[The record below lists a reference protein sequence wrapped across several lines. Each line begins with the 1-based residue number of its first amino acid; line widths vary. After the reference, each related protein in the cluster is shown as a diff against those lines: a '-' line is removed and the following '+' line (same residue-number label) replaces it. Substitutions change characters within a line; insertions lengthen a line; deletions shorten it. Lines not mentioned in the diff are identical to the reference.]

1 MSSKICIALLIP
13 NIYAIPLK
21 MNNVPIV
28 AITEFNPITVTIN
41 PFRAPMDNPTK
52 SPIIIIKGIGILTF
66 GDEII
71 LATKTPVTPII
82 DPTEISKFPVIIT
95 KVVPI
100 DIHYIL
106 DQVEKAIELKK
117 SEQIAL
123 LNKLNIVPDK
133 RGMEFDRIR
142 KIISSGHKL

>member
-1 MSSKICIALLIP
+1 MISIKIKKGHKLSGDGEKLGKDLRGNTITFWKNMGNMEVPVELAIQLETENPQRYEIVDRKLASSI
-13 NIYAIPLK
+13 
-21 MNNVPIV
+21 MNGLP
-28 AITEFNPITVTIN
+28 TIN
-41 PFRAPMDNPTK
+41 P
-52 SPIIIIKGIGILTF
+52 I
-66 GDEII
+66 
-71 LATKTPVTPII
+71 V
-82 DPTEISKFPVIIT
+82 T